1 MGYICARQR
10 CSSGARIEYFVQI
23 HQITFLLYGTKHTKI
38 TFKKIIESVSG
49 CTAGAIKYLI
59 PNMEIIFLMNSSSME
74 YRLQVV
80 RMSII
85 T

>member
-1 MGYICARQR
+1 VREKPARPI
-10 CSSGARIEYFVQI
+10 RIPGVR
-23 HQITFLLYGTKHTKI
+23 LYG
-38 TFKKIIESVSG
+38 
-49 CTAGAIKYLI
+49 GAIKYLI